1 MSDRGWIKLHRCII
15 KSEIYQ
21 MPPLYL
27 RVFERLILE
36 ANHRDKEIPYKEKG
50 SSVVGKKLIQRG
62 ERLTSIRDICE
73 WVGWYERGRF
83 KKPSTKTI
91 LNILNWLENNGMIQI
106 YGVKGNRRETHY
118 KVINYGVYQST
129 DDEVGNRMENSKE
142 TVRKQIGKRNKNDT
156 KNDKND
162 KERKHSSFF
171 EEAWKKYPNK
181 VGKGKVSNT
190 KKAELYKIGDE
201 LHRCIERYIAYVD
214 YRRKTDFPDL
224 KYQYGST
231 FFNSGYVD
239 FLDENYNEKELK
251 KGAKRCDINQ
261 NQSRRRLSRA
271 DTRDW
276 EGMLNIK

>member
-1 MSDRGWIKLHRCII
+1 MSDRGWIKLHRRII

-36 ANHRDKEIPYKEKG
+36 ANHSDKEIPYKEKG

-142 TVRKQIGKRNKNDT
+142 TVRKQSGKRNKNDT

-162 KERKHSSFF
+162 K
-171 EEAWKKYPNK
+171 KKI
-181 VGKGKVSNT
+181 
-190 KKAELYKIGDE
+190 IGDFTQNPKLITAINDFMEMRTKIKKPMTDRAVE
-201 LHRCIERYIAYVD
+201 LLLG
-214 YRRKTDFPDL
+214 KL
-224 KYQYGST
+224 ST
-231 FFNSGYVD
+231 M
-239 FLDENYNEKELK
+239 
-251 KGAKRCDINQ
+251 
-261 NQSRRRLSRA
+261 A
-271 DTRDW
+271 DTDEEKIALLEQSTANSWLSVYPLKQDKPQQRGGQQNGSKRRISRSDNRDW
-276 EGMLNIK
+276 EKLLGVD